1 MSIQKAT
8 GDMYEWVD
16 YVHSYMRGECPYK
29 CPYCYVRSV
38 ARRFDNGALQGK
50 LRFADKEFKA
60 NYKIPKYHG
69 KTIFIEHTHDLFSDQ
84 QGFDGMAS
92 IDFLL
97 DKCCDA
103 PETQF
108 VFQTRNVS
116 RAASPQWRFRFPR
129 NAIIGTTIETNRY
142 IPGPPH
148 PFDRALY
155 LPWLKIQE
163 RQTFVTIEPILKF
176 DHDEM
181 IGLLKMANPDFINIG
196 ADSKGTG
203 LEEPT
208 ALEVLNLITA
218 IKGLGIQI
226 RTKRNLERIMKSTE
240 RR

>member
-1 MSIQKAT
+1 M
-8 GDMYEWVD
+8 
-16 YVHSYMRGECPYK
+16 
-29 CPYCYVRSV
+29 
-38 ARRFDNGALQGK
+38 
-50 LRFADKEFKA
+50 A
-60 NYKIPKYHG
+60 N
-69 KTIFIEHTHDLFSDQ
+69 
-84 QGFDGMAS
+84 

-148 PFDRALY
+148 PYDRALY

-176 DHDEM
+176 DHLEM

-196 ADSKGTG
+196 ADSKGSG

-208 ALEVLNLITA
+208 ALEVLDLITA

-226 RTKRNLERIMKSTE
+226 RTKRNLERIMKATE
-240 RR
+240 RNQ